1 MSDHLPGHP
10 RSGGA
15 AAAPTPAALLGRR
28 GFLFGSG
35 GALAL
40 VLSGCMAGASDGS
53 DSAAT
58 DGAAADSLT
67 FALPAYPGSW
77 DQDFVGFDSVALALY
92 KNIYPYMVEYSTTT
106 TDGTQVQDTEN
117 IVPLAAFVESFEAD
131 DSGKVW
137 TLKLKEGVTFPSGNE
152 LTAADV
158 KWSKDRAFA
167 AQSNVAGIYRLIGLT
182 KKSQVEVVDDY
193 TVTFTQDYASALTPQ
208 IQAISMYVYD
218 STEVKKH
225 ATDDDPWAKDWV
237 AKNPQGGG
245 YYNVETAT
253 DGQEIVLTANPVMTG
268 DWAPK
273 TATITMPVVSS
284 TANLVLQLQN
294 GDVDVAMG
302 LSSQQIADLQDTDGI
317 DIISAASNEM
327 VTIQMSVVTAPFDD
341 VKVRQALAYAI
352 PYEDIISSVYKGD
365 ARAVKSPVPLEMPGY
380 SESGYPYTQ
389 DADKAKEL
397 LAAAG
402 QSDLSTELV
411 YSSGDAAQEAI
422 AVLVQNALKEI
433 GVTLELTPL
442 DAATLASRREDKD
455 IPMQLASGQQWV
467 NDVEYLLSTS
477 LTDGA
482 ALNYSN
488 YTNDTIEKIFEK
500 SHTISDSDERI
511 KLWAQVQD
519 ELAADVPWLVLCQP
533 NFNLPVR
540 SGIAGWVQPVDEL
553 FRLQYLTKSA

>member
-1 MSDHLPGHP
+1 MSDHLPGL
-10 RSGGA
+10 RSSGA
-15 AAAPTPAALLGRR
+15 APGASTSAALLGRR

-40 VLSGCMAGASDGS
+40 VLSGCVAGASDGS
-53 DSAAT
+53 STDSA
-58 DGAAADSLT
+58 DGATADTLT
-67 FALPAYPGSW
+67 FAIGSYPGSW
-77 DQDFVGFDSVALALY
+77 DQDFVGFDTVALALY

-106 TDGTQVQDTEN
+106 TDGSEVQDTEN
-117 IVPLAAFVESFEAD
+117 IVPLPAFAESFESD

-137 TLKLKEGVTFPSGNE
+137 TLKLKQGVTFPSGNE
-152 LTAADV
+152 LTAQDV

-182 KKSQVEVVDDY
+182 EADQVEVVDDY
-193 TVTFTQDYASALTPQ
+193 TVTFTQAYASALTPQ
-208 IQAISMYVYD
+208 IQAISLYVFD

-225 ATDDDPWAKDWV
+225 ATDDDEWAKDWV
-237 AKNPQGGG
+237 AKNPQSGG

-253 DGQEIVLTANPVMTG
+253 DGQEIVLTANAQVSG
-268 DWAPK
+268 DFAAQTP
-273 TATITMPVVSS
+273 TIRMPVVSS

-302 LSSQQIADLQDTDGI
+302 LSSQQIADLKDNADV

-341 VKVRQALAYAI
+341 VKVRQAFAYAI
-352 PYEDIISSVYKGD
+352 PYDDIISSVYKGD
-365 ARAVKSPVPLEMPGY
+365 ARAVKSPVPLDMPGY

-389 DADKAKEL
+389 DVDKAKEL
-397 LAAAG
+397 LASAG

-411 YSSGDAAQEAI
+411 YTSGDSAQEAI
-422 AVLVQNALKEI
+422 AVLVQSALKDV

-482 ALNYSN
+482 ALNYAN
-488 YTNDTIEKIFEK
+488 YTNTTIEKIFEK
-500 SHTISDSDERI
+500 SHTITDSDQRL

-540 SGIAGWVQPVDEL
+540 KGVSGWVQPVDEL
-553 FRLQYLTKSA
+553 FRLQYLSKSA